1 MWIASRQNMWE
12 TISKDPGVRAANCKA
27 TMTTNNSHRSWVY
40 RKRMLED
47 ASLLKIWPPRKQTSW
62 TEQCYVILN
71 GIRSKIVTNA
81 GSTKNAR
88 VFISVCK
95 KYPDSYLCDFD
106 LAQTCSPN
114 PIWKMKFSWRFSPR
128 PYMFP
133 TQALDYRQLS
143 VQFLMF
149 GSSFR
154 SNFGGKNGAHVFF
167 LKCSEGW
174 WFPEFQ
180 FFWVDFYIN
189 QKNV

>member
-88 VFISVCK
+88 VFIFVCK
-95 KYPDSYLCDFD
+95 SILILTYAILTSHKPVVLTPYEKWSFLGGFRPG
-106 LAQTCSPN
+106 
-114 PIWKMKFSWRFSPR
+114 PICFQPKPLTIANLVFNFSCLGHHLGRILLGRMVPMCFFWN
-128 PYMFP
+128 
-133 TQALDYRQLS
+133 ALRGD
-143 VQFLMF
+143 
-149 GSSFR
+149 GFR
-154 SNFGGKNGAHVFF
+154 SFNFF
-167 LKCSEGW
+167 GW
-174 WFPEFQ
+174 IF
-180 FFWVDFYIN
+180 I
-189 QKNV
+189 